1 MTERKGFLIMT
12 TRQFDRIYIFEEVGN
27 AENKYVFTA
36 PFMSTCELYTLFLKW
51 CGKVNR
57 NIHKDIENHELDI
70 KMVTIMDELLSDFDS
85 VNAVPMVIGNSVYIG
100 TVDSVDNPF
109 DNDIRTP
116 YFRGELS
123 VRPIHTLKEEN
134 DIRHKYQF
142 SLVEV
147 MDMADGFEDGIK
159 R

>member
-1 MTERKGFLIMT
+1 MT
-12 TRQFDRIYIFEEVGN
+12 TREFDRIYIFEEVGN

-36 PFMSTCELYTLFLKW
+36 PFMSTIELYTLFLKW
-51 CGKVNR
+51 CGKVNS
-57 NIHKDIENHELDI
+57 NIRKDIENHELDV
-70 KMVTIMDELLSDFDS
+70 KMTTIMNELFSTSDFDN

-100 TVDSVDNPF
+100 KVDSVDNPF

-123 VRPIHTLKEEN
+123 VRPIRTLKDEN

-142 SLVEV
+142 SLVLV
-147 MDMADGFEDGIK
+147 RDMAEGFEDGIT
-159 R
+159 RH

>member
-1 MTERKGFLIMT
+1 MT

-27 AENKYVFTA
+27 SENKYVFTA
-36 PFMSTCELYTLFLKW
+36 PFMSAIELYTLFLKW

-57 NIHKDIENHELDI
+57 NINKDIENHELDV
-70 KMVTIMDELLSDFDS
+70 KMVTIMDELLSDFVN
-85 VNAVPMVIGNSVYIG
+85 VNAVPLVIGNSVYIG
-100 TVDSVDNPF
+100 TVNSVDNPF

-142 SLVEV
+142 SLVLARDIAE
-147 MDMADGFEDGIK
+147 GFEDGIK
-159 R
+159 RH

>member
-1 MTERKGFLIMT
+1 MT

-27 AENKYVFTA
+27 AKNKYVFTA
-36 PFMSTCELYTLFLKW
+36 PFMSTIELYTLFLKW
-51 CGKVNR
+51 CGKVNS
-57 NIHKDIENHELDI
+57 NIDKDIENHELDI
-70 KMVTIMDELLSDFDS
+70 KMTTIMDELLSDFD
-85 VNAVPMVIGNSVYIG
+85 NAHAVPMVIGNSVYIG
-100 TVDSVDNPF
+100 TVDSIDNPF

-123 VRPIHTLKEEN
+123 VRPIRTLKEEN